1 MNRISVVAGG
11 LVLVAGVAL
20 AGCSAVA
27 AAGGTQR
34 NFPVGGFDQLTVA
47 GSADVSVATGKTVS
61 VRAAG
66 DADAIDRLEITV
78 ANNRLTIGT
87 KSGWWGWKSGKV
99 HVYVTVPALRGAAV
113 AGSADVEV
121 DRIQADDFSAAV
133 TGSGSVRIASLA
145 ARSARFSIAGSGDA
159 TATGT
164 AQALS
169 VNVTGSGNA
178 RLAALKATNLTAAV
192 EGSGDLDAYAT
203 GAATL
208 SVAGS
213 GDIRVTGG
221 ARCTTSK
228 AGSGSVRC
236 G

>member
-1 MNRISVVAGG
+1 MSRISVVASG
-11 LVLVAGVAL
+11 LVLATGVAL

-34 NFPVGGFDQLTVA
+34 NFPVSAFDQITVA

-61 VRAAG
+61 VRATG
-66 DADAIDRLEITV
+66 DAAAIDRLEITV
-78 ANNRLTIGT
+78 ANNRLTIGN
-87 KSGWWGWKSGKV
+87 KRGGWNWKSGKV
-99 HVYVTVPALRGAAV
+99 HIYVTVPALRGAAV

-121 DRIQADDFSAAV
+121 DRVQADDFSAAV

-164 AQALS
+164 VQALS
-169 VNVTGSGNA
+169 VNVAGSGNA
-178 RLAALKATNLTAAV
+178 SLAALKTTSLTAAV
-192 EGSGDLDAYAT
+192 KGSGDLDAYAT
-203 GAATL
+203 GDAAL

-228 AGSGSVRC
+228 AGSGTIRC
-236 G
+236 V